1 MKWLR
6 AVVREI
12 LGLFVDDGSFAI
24 AILAWLALCWLVLPR
39 LPSGM
44 GGLLLV
50 LGLALILVESV
61 LRRARKP

>member
-1 MKWLR
+1 MNWLR

-24 AILAWLALCWLVLPR
+24 AILAWLGLCWLALPR
-39 LPSGM
+39 LPSAV
-44 GGLLLV
+44 GGLLLF
-50 LGLALILVESV
+50 LGLALILLESV